1 MEYVIRSGSI
11 PVDLGLLAH
20 QLLDLDPAI
29 LFDRDV
35 LTGNLRCATSA
46 LAAELL
52 LAFSR
57 SGYHLGS
64 EDIVLVPSVCC
75 GGCSG

>member
-1 MEYVIRSGSI
+1 MEYVIRSGKI
-11 PVDLGLLAH
+11 PVNLGLLAH
-20 QLLDLDPAI
+20 RLLDLDPAI

-35 LTGNLRCATSA
+35 LTGDLRCATSA

-57 SGYHLGS
+57 SGYHLGP